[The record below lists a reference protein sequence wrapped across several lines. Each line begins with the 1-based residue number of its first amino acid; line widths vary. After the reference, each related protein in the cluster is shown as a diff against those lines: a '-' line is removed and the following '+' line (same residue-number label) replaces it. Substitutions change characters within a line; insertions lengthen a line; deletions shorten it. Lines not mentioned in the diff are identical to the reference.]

1 MIFTSLPQ
9 NVTIIEGGNATFQC
23 AGEENGV
30 ALLIAW
36 RFTPSGSSM
45 PMTLITGTNLTGIEM
60 VTVSDGLRT
69 QLTFSGVRREADGGT
84 LVCLGIATIPPASD
98 PATLTVVCKYE

>member
-1 MIFTSLPQ
+1 MITSPPQ
-9 NVTIIEGGNATFQC
+9 SATVSEGGDATFNC
-23 AGEENGV
+23 MAEEGGSP
-30 ALLIAW
+30 LTISW
-36 RFTPSGSSM
+36 RFTPSGSSGA
-45 PMTLITGTNLTGIEM
+45 MTLVTGTNLTGIEM

-69 QLTFSGVRREADGGT
+69 QLTFSGVRREANGGT